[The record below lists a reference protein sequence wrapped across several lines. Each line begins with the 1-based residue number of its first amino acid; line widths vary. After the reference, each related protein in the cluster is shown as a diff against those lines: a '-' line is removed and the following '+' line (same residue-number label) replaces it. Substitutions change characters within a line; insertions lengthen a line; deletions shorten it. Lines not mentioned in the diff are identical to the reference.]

1 MSLRRC
7 ALGFVAG
14 VVLAAIGASAS
25 LADQPIR
32 EPLVIE
38 DADFKN
44 LCAFPVRLEISANE
58 EYVKFFSDGRILVNG
73 KLFVRA
79 TNLDTGESLDLNV
92 SGPAQI
98 TLVSERSTGRG
109 IYLLFPEDAG
119 GPGLILT
126 TGRVDVVRGE
136 DGFITN
142 LTVKGTSVDV
152 CAALAA

>member
-1 MSLRRC
+1 MAFRRI
-7 ALGFVAG
+7 LF
-14 VVLAAIGASAS
+14 LAAAALLAVCAAGAA
-25 LADQPIR
+25 LAAQPIR

-38 DADFKN
+38 DEDFNN
-44 LCAFPVRLEISANE
+44 LCPFPVRLEITANK

-73 KLFVRA
+73 KLFARI
-79 TNLDTGESLDLNV
+79 TNLNTGESLDVNI
-92 SGPAQI
+92 SGPAHI
-98 TLVSERSTGRG
+98 TLVSERAAGRG
-109 IYLLFPEDAG
+109 IWLLFPEDVG

-142 LTVKGTSVDV
+142 LTVRGTSVDV